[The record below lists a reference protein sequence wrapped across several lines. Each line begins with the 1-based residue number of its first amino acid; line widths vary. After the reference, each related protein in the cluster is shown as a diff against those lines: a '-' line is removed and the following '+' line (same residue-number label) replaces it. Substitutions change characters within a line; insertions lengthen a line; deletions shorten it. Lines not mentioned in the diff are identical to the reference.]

1 MIPAH
6 IIDKGT
12 NQYTQLLY
20 IMRISSYK
28 YIYIYHIYIYIYIY
42 IAPAFVDWILQ
53 SWTGQLVTLTI
64 IPWGKSN
71 LD

>member
-12 NQYTQLLY
+12 NQYTELLY
-20 IMRISSYK
+20 IMRISSS
-28 YIYIYHIYIYIYIY
+28 YIYT
-42 IAPAFVDWILQ
+42 APAFVDWILQ
-53 SWTGQLVTLTI
+53 SWTGQLVTLII